1 MSEAAGIEPAATIRR
16 TVLAARDRL
25 RAAGVPDA
33 DLDARLLV
41 AAALG
46 LPGAGGL
53 MARGDDPL
61 PHQAQE
67 RLSDYLARRA
77 DAREPIARI
86 LGRRGFWTL
95 DLVLGPD
102 TLEPRPDTETLV
114 SAVLERLPDPA
125 APLHVLDLGTGTGA
139 ILLALLSDWPA
150 ARGLGLDFAAGAVA
164 VARDN
169 AARCGLAD
177 RAEIRQGDWRGG
189 LPDLADGTFD
199 VVVSNPPYVRTD
211 EMATLAP
218 EVRDHDPPSA
228 LVAGA
233 DGLAAYRTLV
243 PLAHRLLAPGGWLA
257 LEIGHT
263 QAEAVSALIENED
276 FMLLEVVPD
285 LGRRPRCV
293 LARRPGFDFRP

>member
-1 MSEAAGIEPAATIRR
+1 MSEPAGIAPVTIRR
-16 TVLAARDRL
+16 TVLTARDRL

-53 MARGDDPL
+53 MARGDDPVG
-61 PHQAQE
+61 PAARE
-67 RLSDYLARRA
+67 RLADFLTRRA
-77 DAREPIARI
+77 EAREPVARI

-95 DLVLGPD
+95 DLALGPD

-114 SAVLERLPDPA
+114 SAVLERQSDRT

-139 ILLALLSDWPA
+139 ILLALLSEWPA
-150 ARGLGLDFAAGAVA
+150 ARGLGLDFAPGAVA

-169 AARCGLAD
+169 AARHGLAE
-177 RAEIRQGDWRGG
+177 RADLRLGDWRDG
-189 LPDLADGTFD
+189 LPDLEDGSFD
-199 VVVSNPPYVRTD
+199 VVVSNPPYVRAD

-218 EVRDHDPPSA
+218 EVRDHDPPAA

-233 DGLAAYRTLV
+233 DGLAAYRALV
-243 PLAHRLLAPGGWLA
+243 PLAHRLLAPGGLLA

-263 QAEAVSALIENED
+263 QAEAVSALMD
-276 FMLLEVVPD
+276 LDRFSPPSVALD

-293 LARRPGFDFRP
+293 IARRRGVDFQP

>member
-1 MSEAAGIEPAATIRR
+1 LSDPAGIAPVTIRQA
-16 TVLAARDRL
+16 VLEARDRL

-46 LPGAGGL
+46 LPGSGGL
-53 MARGDDPL
+53 MARGDDPF
-61 PHQAQE
+61 PPQAQE
-67 RLSDYLARRA
+67 RLGDHLRRRA
-77 DAREPIARI
+77 EAREPVARI

-95 DLVLGPD
+95 ELALGPD

-114 SAVLERLPDPA
+114 SALLERLPDRS
-125 APLHVLDLGTGTGA
+125 APRHVLDLGTGTGA
-139 ILLALLSDWPA
+139 ILLALLSEWPA
-150 ARGLGLDFAAGAVA
+150 ARGLGLDVAPGAVA
-164 VARDN
+164 VAQDN

-177 RAEIRQGDWRGG
+177 RAEMRQGDWRSG
-189 LPDLADGTFD
+189 LPDLEDGSFD
-199 VVVSNPPYVRTD
+199 VVASNPPYVRAD

-218 EVRDHDPPSA
+218 EVRDHDPPAA

-233 DGLAAYRTLV
+233 DGLAAYRALV

-263 QAEAVSALIENED
+263 QAEAVSSIIEQDD
-276 FMLLEVVPD
+276 FSQPEVVPD

-293 LARRPGFDFRP
+293 IARRPGFDFQP